1 MKILVI
7 VESPAKCKKIESY
20 LGPGYKCVAS
30 FGHLRALNS
39 MNNIDIKNN
48 FKPTFEIMDDKD
60 KKSNKKHHVE
70 FLRKEIL
77 ESEEVILATDDD
89 REGEAIA
96 WHICDMFGLPV
107 ETTKRI
113 IFHEITENA
122 IQTAMLYPKII
133 DMKKVNSQQAR
144 QILDLIV
151 GFNISPMLWK
161 YISKASKNGLS
172 AGRCQTPA
180 LKLIYDN
187 QKEIDNVEI
196 QKVYNTTGYFT
207 NKCISF
213 ELNTQMTNDVVVSDF
228 LEKSVDFKHVY
239 TRSDVVKVF
248 KQPPEPLTT
257 SRLQQLISNEM
268 HISPKE
274 TMKSCQIL
282 YEAGYITYMRT
293 DSKKYSDEFIETVKN
308 YISREYNQPFQ
319 PFQLL
324 GKVEPN
330 LQPLGNQPL
339 GKVEPNKPKKKV
351 DLVEYLAQPFLK
363 VEAHEA
369 IRPTNILIKTIQNE
383 TEKLSSREKK
393 IYKLIWE
400 TTMESCMQPAEYF
413 SFIGNISTCMPG
425 VKYVIVNEI
434 VYFLGW
440 KIVKN
445 KEKDLQNSEKNYNYL
460 LQIKQGGIIEYKKIS
475 SKITLKNTKLH
486 YTESRLVQLLEDHGI
501 GRPSTFASLID
512 KIQDREYVKKE
523 NVVGKQIMCKD
534 FELEDDI
541 LTKSNVTREFG
552 NEKNKLIIQPLGI
565 IVLEF
570 LEKNFTNIF
579 NYDYTKY
586 MENELDKISKGETI
600 WYELCEK
607 CFNEITE
614 NCENLIN
621 EKKHEI
627 KIDELHY
634 YIIGKY
640 GPVIKC
646 IDLDD
651 VKKIS
656 FKNVK
661 KDIDLKKLERGE
673 YKLEDIIEQDN
684 HNQKEMGMYKNEPL
698 ILRKGKY
705 GLYVTWGNNSKSL
718 SSVFGNRPIEN
729 ILLEEI
735 VEILEKNSEAS
746 RNDEPNNTGIVRIIT
761 NEISIR
767 KGKYGDYIFYKTSKM
782 SKPTFLKLGGFKE
795 DYKTC
800 NIKTFLEW
808 FSSSTFG
815 KG

>member
-1 MKILVI
+1 
-7 VESPAKCKKIESY
+7 
-20 LGPGYKCVAS
+20 
-30 FGHLRALNS
+30 
-39 MNNIDIKNN
+39 
-48 FKPTFEIMDDKD
+48 
-60 KKSNKKHHVE
+60 
-70 FLRKEIL
+70 
-77 ESEEVILATDDD
+77 
-89 REGEAIA
+89 
-96 WHICDMFGLPV
+96 
-107 ETTKRI
+107 
-113 IFHEITENA
+113 
-122 IQTAMLYPKII
+122 
-133 DMKKVNSQQAR
+133 
-144 QILDLIV
+144 
-151 GFNISPMLWK
+151 
-161 YISKASKNGLS
+161 
-172 AGRCQTPA
+172 
-180 LKLIYDN
+180 
-187 QKEIDNVEI
+187 
-196 QKVYNTTGYFT
+196 
-207 NKCISF
+207 
-213 ELNTQMTNDVVVSDF
+213 
-228 LEKSVDFKHVY
+228 
-239 TRSDVVKVF
+239 
-248 KQPPEPLTT
+248 
-257 SRLQQLISNEM
+257 M

-308 YISREYNQPFQ
+308 YISKEYNQPFQ
-319 PFQLL
+319 PLK
-324 GKVEPN
+324 KVEPN
-330 LQPLGNQPL
+330 QPQNFKLLENQPFL
-339 GKVEPNKPKKKV
+339 KVE
-351 DLVEYLAQPFLK
+351 DLAQPFPKVDFLK
-363 VEAHEA
+363 VDVEAHEA

-383 TEKLSSREKK
+383 TENLSSREKK

-400 TTMESCMQPAEYF
+400 TTMESCMPPAEYF
-413 SFIGNISTCMPG
+413 SYIGNISTCMIG
-425 VKYVIVNEI
+425 VKYIIINEM
-434 VYFLGW
+434 VDFLGW

-445 KEKDLQNSEKNYNYL
+445 KEKDKINSEKNYNYL

-475 SKITLKNTKLH
+475 SKITLKNTKQH
-486 YTESRLVQLLEDHGI
+486 YTESRLVQLLEDNGI

-523 NVVGKQIMCKD
+523 NVVGKQIICKD

-541 LTKSNVTREFG
+541 LTESNVTREFG

-565 IVLEF
+565 IVMEF

-600 WYELCEK
+600 WYDLCEK
-607 CFNEITE
+607 CLNEITE

-627 KIDELHY
+627 RIDELHY

-673 YKLEDIIEQDN
+673 YKLEDILKQEQTQLKLNVD
-684 HNQKEMGMYKNEPL
+684 QKEMGMYKNELL
-698 ILRKGKY
+698 ILRKGRY

-735 VEILEKNSEAS
+735 IEILEKNSEAS
-746 RNDEPNNTGIVRIIT
+746 RNEEPNNTGIVRIIT
-761 NEISIR
+761 NDISIR
-767 KGKYGDYIFYKTSKM
+767 KGKYGDYIFYKTNKM

-808 FSSSTFG
+808 FNSTFG